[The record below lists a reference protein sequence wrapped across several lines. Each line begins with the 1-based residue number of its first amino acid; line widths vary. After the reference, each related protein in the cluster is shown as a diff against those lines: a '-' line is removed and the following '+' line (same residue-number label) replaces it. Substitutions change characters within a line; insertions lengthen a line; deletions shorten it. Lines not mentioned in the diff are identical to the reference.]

1 MPLSFRANAV
11 YFSFPSFN
19 QKDAMSNP
27 LLNFSG
33 LPRFAE
39 ITAQDVEPAIRQLL
53 ADNRERVA
61 ALLTDV
67 QEPDWYNFIEP
78 LEELEDHLSRAWSPV
93 SHLNAVM
100 NTEELRAAYNACL
113 PLLSD
118 YATEMGQNE
127 ALFHAYRQV
136 ARQGEELDL
145 AQRKLL
151 ENGLRDFRL
160 SGVDL
165 PAEKKKRF
173 GEIASR
179 LSEITA
185 RYEENLLDAT
195 NAWSKVITDKGELA
209 GLPQSALDLAAQT
222 ASQRGEDGWMLT
234 LEFPSYLPVVT
245 YADNRDLRRE
255 MYEAFATRASDQ
267 GPNAGEFD
275 NTEIMEEILA
285 LRHELAGLLGFA
297 NYAERSLATKMA
309 RSTDEVLTFLRD
321 LAARA
326 KKQAEAELA
335 ELHRYAAEHHGVT
348 ELQAW
353 DIPYYS
359 EKLREHRYAISQ
371 EELKPW
377 FPETRVIPGMFEVIG
392 RVFGVKIQES
402 REKVETWHPD
412 VRFYDIRDDSG
423 EVLGQFYFD
432 LYARPKKRGGA
443 WMADA
448 ISRMK
453 TRNREQL
460 PVAFM
465 TCNFTPPVGDK
476 PALLTHEEVQ
486 VLFHE
491 FGHGLHHMLTQVDYP
506 SISGISGVSWDAVEL
521 PSQFMENWC
530 WERQALDLISG
541 HYETGEPLPEVLYER
556 MLAARNFQSAMQ
568 LLRQLEFSLFDFLI
582 HLEYDPQ
589 QGGRIYETLE
599 AVRKEVAVVR
609 PPAWNRFAHG
619 FSHIFGGGYAAGYYS
634 YKWAEVLSADAF
646 SLFEENGVFDL
657 STGLAFR
664 RHILEKGG
672 SEDAMDLFVAF
683 RGREPSIDALLRH
696 SGIK

>member
-195 NAWSKVITDKGELA
+195 NAWSKVITDKVELA

-506 SISGISGVSWDAVEL
+506 SISGISGVAWDAVEL

-541 HYETGEPLPEVLYER
+541 HYETGEPLPEALYER

-589 QGGRIYETLE
+589 QGGRIYEILE
-599 AVRKEVAVVR
+599 AVREEVAVVR